1 MNNYRTIKFSK
12 SSFIYEEGNFP
23 KDSFYIITKGKAIS
37 YAINSSNYNKEY
49 SVGHIIGLVNLAANE
64 PYSVTMEALEDVE
77 VLELDLSDINN
88 ITNNDLIKTIYN
100 YFNNTLETWLSRYYI
115 NLVKNKLDL
124 YYKENIFTMAEIY
137 IKNEF
142 SDVAYKLYEE
152 YIETLEDEND
162 IQSAKKELLKIK
174 PPNNPSMFISN
185 IFLYRK
191 GSCLYTEF
199 KPSNHIY
206 IILSGRI
213 GIYNII
219 NGKLL
224 LKDIYKKNYV
234 LDAYEPKLE
243 YKPLLTSAIALE
255 TSYIK
260 VVTKEEFIEM
270 IIRDKQFRSYHVKM
284 MSMKVINILYRIRA
298 IEEKN
303 KTLKLFILI
312 SALLKIETL
321 FDEINSTVLAY
332 NIYDIQNSINLEIND
347 IINNL
352 KKIKS
357 IEIINDKYVVVKNIN
372 DFFIEYHEY
381 QKNSY

>member
-1 MNNYRTIKFSK
+1 MNNYRTIKFPK

-37 YAINSSNYNKEY
+37 YAINSSNYDREY
-49 SVGHIIGLVNLAANE
+49 KVGHIIGLVNLAAGE
-64 PYSVTMEALEDVE
+64 PYTITMKAEEDVE
-77 VLELDLSDINN
+77 VLELSLSDINN
-88 ITNNDLIKTIYN
+88 ITSNDLITTIYN
-100 YFNNTLETWLSRYYI
+100 YFNTTLETWLSRYYT
-115 NLVKNKLDL
+115 NLVKNKVDL

-137 IKNEF
+137 LKNEF
-142 SDVAYKLYEE
+142 PDAAYKLYEN
-152 YIETLEDEND
+152 YIDTLENKDD
-162 IQSAKKELLKIK
+162 IESTKKELLKLPK
-174 PPNNPSMFISN
+174 PNNPSMFTSN
-185 IFLYRK
+185 IFLYKK

-199 KPSNHIY
+199 KASNHLY

-213 GIYNII
+213 GIYNIV

-234 LDAYEPKLE
+234 LDGYEPKLE

-255 TSYIK
+255 SSYVK

-270 IIRDKQFRSYHVKM
+270 LIRDKHFRSCHVKM
-284 MSMKVINILYRIRA
+284 MSMKVINILFKIKA

-303 KTLKLFILI
+303 KIFKLFILI

-321 FDEINSTVLAY
+321 FEDINTAILSYT
-332 NIYDIQNSINLEIND
+332 IYDIQNSLNLEMDD

-352 KKIKS
+352 KKIKTL
-357 IEIINDKYVVVKNIN
+357 EIVNDKYIRIANIN
-372 DFFIEYHEY
+372 DFFKEYYEY
-381 QKNSY
+381 QKNNY

>member
-1 MNNYRTIKFSK
+1 MNNYKTIKFSK

-23 KDSFYIITKGKAIS
+23 KDYFYIITKGKAVS
-37 YAINSSNYNKEY
+37 YAINSDNYNKEY
-49 SVGHIIGLVNLAANE
+49 KVGHIIGLVNLAAGE
-64 PYSVTMEALEDVE
+64 PYSVSMKAEEDVE
-77 VLELDLSDINN
+77 VLELSLSDINN

-100 YFNNTLETWLSRYYI
+100 YFNTTLETWLSRYYI
-115 NLVKNKLDL
+115 NLVKNKVDL

-142 SDVAYKLYEE
+142 PDTAYRLYEN
-152 YIETLEDEND
+152 YIDTLEDKDD
-162 IQSAKKELLKIK
+162 IESTKKELSKLPK
-174 PPNNPSMFISN
+174 PNDPSIFTSN
-185 IFLYRK
+185 IFLYKK
-191 GSCLYTEF
+191 GSSLFTEF
-199 KPSNHIY
+199 KASNYLY

-234 LDAYEPKLE
+234 LDGYEPKLE

-255 TSYIK
+255 ESYVKIVTIEEYVEMLIK
-260 VVTKEEFIEM
+260 
-270 IIRDKQFRSYHVKM
+270 DKHFRSCHVKM
-284 MSMKVINILYRIRA
+284 MSMKVINILSRIKA

-303 KTLKLFILI
+303 TILKLFIFI

-321 FDEINSTVLAY
+321 FEDINTTILSYT
-332 NIYDIQNSINLEIND
+332 IYDIQNSLNLEIND

-352 KKIKS
+352 KEIKS
-357 IEIINDKYVVVKNIN
+357 LEIVNDKYIRIDNIN
-372 DFFIEYHEY
+372 DFFQEYYEY
-381 QKNSY
+381 QKNNY

>member
-37 YAINSSNYNKEY
+37 HAINSNNYDREY
-49 SVGHIIGLVNLAANE
+49 NIGHIIGLVNLAAGE
-64 PYSVTMEALEDVE
+64 PYSVTMKAVEDVE
-77 VLELDLSDINN
+77 VLELSLSDINN

-124 YYKENIFTMAEIY
+124 YYKENIFTMADIY

-142 SDVAYKLYEE
+142 PEIAYKLYED
-152 YIETLEDEND
+152 YIQTLEDKDD
-162 IQSAKKELLKIK
+162 IESAKKELLKLK
-174 PPNNPSMFISN
+174 PANNPSMFTSN
-185 IFLYRK
+185 ILLYKK

-199 KPSNHIY
+199 KPSNHLY

-224 LKDIYKKNYV
+224 LKDIYKKNFV
-234 LDAYEPKLE
+234 LDGYEPKLE
-243 YKPLLTSAIALE
+243 YKPLLTSAVALE

-260 VVTKEEFIEM
+260 IVSREEFIEM
-270 IIRDKQFRSYHVKM
+270 LINDKQLRSYHVKM
-284 MSMKVINILYRIRA
+284 MSMKVINILSRIKS

-303 KTLKLFILI
+303 KILKLFIFI
-312 SALLKIETL
+312 SALLKMETL
-321 FDEINSTVLAY
+321 FDDINTTVLTY
-332 NIYDIQNSINLEIND
+332 TIYDIENSINLEKSD

-357 IEIINDKYVVVKNIN
+357 IEILNDKYIRIININ
-372 DFFIEYHEY
+372 DFFMEYHEY
-381 QKNSY
+381 QKNNY

>member
-37 YAINSSNYNKEY
+37 HAINSNNYDREY
-49 SVGHIIGLVNLAANE
+49 NIGHIIGLVNLAAGE
-64 PYSVTMEALEDVE
+64 PYSVTMKAVEDVE
-77 VLELDLSDINN
+77 VLELSLSDINN

-124 YYKENIFTMAEIY
+124 YYKENIFTMADIY

-142 SDVAYKLYEE
+142 PEIAYKLYED
-152 YIETLEDEND
+152 YIQTLEDKDD
-162 IQSAKKELLKIK
+162 IESAKKELLKLK
-174 PPNNPSMFISN
+174 PANNPSMFTSN
-185 IFLYRK
+185 ILLYKK

-199 KPSNHIY
+199 KPSNHLY

-224 LKDIYKKNYV
+224 LKDIYKKNFV
-234 LDAYEPKLE
+234 LDGYEPKLE
-243 YKPLLTSAIALE
+243 YKPLLTSAVALE

-260 VVTKEEFIEM
+260 IVSREEFIEM
-270 IIRDKQFRSYHVKM
+270 LINDKQLRSYHVKM
-284 MSMKVINILYRIRA
+284 MSMKVINILSRIKS

-303 KTLKLFILI
+303 KILKLFIFI
-312 SALLKIETL
+312 SALLKMETL
-321 FDEINSTVLAY
+321 FDDINTTVLTY
-332 NIYDIQNSINLEIND
+332 TIYDIENSINLEKSD

-357 IEIINDKYVVVKNIN
+357 IEILNDKYIRIININ

-381 QKNSY
+381 QKNNY